1 MPLTLTQDS
10 FVSDIANV
18 LDKAKDHE
26 DLKASVALLNRYGKL
41 KFGPDFSL
49 RLDEASMSRNF
60 RDRVFIKRT

>member
-26 DLKASVALLNRYGKL
+26 ELKGSVALLNRYGKL
-41 KFGPDFSL
+41 TFGPGFSL
-49 RLDEASMSRNF
+49 RLDESSMSRNF
-60 RDRVFIKRT
+60 RDRVFVTRT